1 MPVKL
6 NSSEV
11 QQRFGRVVDQALGE
25 DIIIERYGTPRA
37 ALVAYQR
44 YQELL
49 EAEEELLR
57 TRLQQVADTVS
68 ARAEDLSDEEVEA
81 LIERAREEAHQEL
94 AP

>member
-6 NSSEV
+6 NSSQV

-25 DIIIERYGTPRA
+25 DIIIERYGSPRV
-37 ALVAYQR
+37 ALVAYRR
-44 YQELL
+44 YRELL

-57 TRLQQVADTVS
+57 TRLRAASEAAST
-68 ARAEDLSDEEVEA
+68 RAEHLSDEEVEV

>member
-6 NSSEV
+6 NSSQV

-37 ALVAYQR
+37 ALVAYHR

-49 EAEEELLR
+49 AAEEELLR
-57 TRLQQVADTVS
+57 TRLQQVADAAS
-68 ARAEDLSDEEVEA
+68 SRAEDLSEEEVEA
-81 LIERAREEAHQEL
+81 LIERAREEFHQEL
-94 AP
+94 SS